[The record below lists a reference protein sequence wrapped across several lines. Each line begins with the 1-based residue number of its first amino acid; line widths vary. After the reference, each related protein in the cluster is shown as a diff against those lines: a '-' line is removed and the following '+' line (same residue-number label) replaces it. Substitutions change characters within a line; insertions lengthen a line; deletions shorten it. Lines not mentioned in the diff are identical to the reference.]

1 MSSAANSAGNSRWQV
16 AGRIAILGCSLVL
29 ALGVYFGLMGGWM
42 QVFAGWT
49 ARSKGIVLN
58 LMGFGASVDG
68 TILRTSDFA
77 ANIVTEC
84 TAVGPLIVFLGA
96 IVAYPATL
104 RAKTIGA
111 ILGIVVL
118 MGVNLGRIVSLFW
131 IGTSYPPVP
140 GSGPP
145 ASMADCHHRPGHR
158 PVVVL
163 GREVCSCSDCL
174 GC

>member
-49 ARSKGIVLN
+49 ARSTGIVLN

-118 MGVNLGRIVSLFW
+118 MGVNLDRIVSLFW
-131 IGTSYPPVP
+131 IGTSPQYLDLAHLLVWQT
-140 GSGPP
+140 
-145 ASMADCHHRPGHR
+145 AII
-158 PVVVL
+158 VL
-163 GREVCSCSDCL
+163 AIVLWLFWAERFARARTA
-174 GC
+174 

>member
-1 MSSAANSAGNSRWQV
+1 MSSAANSSGNSSWQV

-49 ARSKGIVLN
+49 ARSTVIVLN

-68 TILRTSDFA
+68 TILRTGDFA

-104 RAKTIGA
+104 WAKTIGA

-118 MGVNLGRIVSLFW
+118 TGVNLGRIVSLFW
-131 IGTSYPPVP
+131 IGTSYPQYLNLAHLLVWQT
-140 GSGPP
+140 
-145 ASMADCHHRPGHR
+145 AII
-158 PVVVL
+158 VL
-163 GREVCSCSDCL
+163 AIVLWLFWAERFARARTA
-174 GC
+174 

>member
-49 ARSKGIVLN
+49 ARSTGIVLN

-131 IGTSYPPVP
+131 IGTSYPQYLDLAHLLVWQT
-140 GSGPP
+140 
-145 ASMADCHHRPGHR
+145 AII
-158 PVVVL
+158 VL
-163 GREVCSCSDCL
+163 AIVLWLFWAERFARARTA
-174 GC
+174 